1 MKFRFWQH
9 FFLQIRYFIL
19 SKTVFGESIFSQNAS
34 LQNPTNIFRH
44 LFRERLCYNLEKY
57 DRVRGGI
64 AMKTFKLVA
73 LEVVEDGNSVEI
85 PLEDGLIINKESERA
100 SWLLEA
106 YTDLSLYDYF
116 QKIHEQSREVIVQ
129 AVITKRENDPAYFQ
143 TKIASLKKLDN
154 HISVLFEGQLRRNR
168 SDYSELL
175 LDSLLEKG
183 LGGQALLEEFRDKM
197 KSKPKLKI
205 KHE

>member
-1 MKFRFWQH
+1 
-9 FFLQIRYFIL
+9 
-19 SKTVFGESIFSQNAS
+19 
-34 LQNPTNIFRH
+34 
-44 LFRERLCYNLEKY
+44 
-57 DRVRGGI
+57 
-64 AMKTFKLVA
+64 MKTFKLVA

-85 PLEDGLIINKESERA
+85 PLEDGLIINKENERA

-129 AVITKRENDPAYFQ
+129 AVITKRENEPAYFQ
-143 TKIASLKKLDN
+143 TKIASLNKFQN
-154 HISVLFEGQLRRNR
+154 HISILFEGRLRRNR

-175 LDSLLEKG
+175 LDSLLERG
-183 LGGQALLEEFRDKM
+183 LGGQALLEEFKDKM
-197 KSKPKLKI
+197 KSKPKLKM

>member
-1 MKFRFWQH
+1 MK
-9 FFLQIRYFIL
+9 
-19 SKTVFGESIFSQNAS
+19 S
-34 LQNPTNIFRH
+34 
-44 LFRERLCYNLEKY
+44 
-57 DRVRGGI
+57 
-64 AMKTFKLVA
+64 FKLVA

-85 PLEDGLIINKESERA
+85 PLEDGLIINKENESA

-143 TKIASLKKLDN
+143 TKIATLKKFEN
-154 HISVLFEGQLRRNR
+154 HISVLFEGRLRRNR

-197 KSKPKLKI
+197 KSKPKLKM
-205 KHE
+205 KHD

>member
-1 MKFRFWQH
+1 
-9 FFLQIRYFIL
+9 
-19 SKTVFGESIFSQNAS
+19 
-34 LQNPTNIFRH
+34 
-44 LFRERLCYNLEKY
+44 
-57 DRVRGGI
+57 
-64 AMKTFKLVA
+64 MKTFKLVA
-73 LEVVEDGNSVEI
+73 LEVVEDGNSIEV
-85 PLEDGLIINKESERA
+85 PLEDGLIINKENERA

-143 TKIASLKKLDN
+143 TKIASLHKFQN
-154 HISVLFEGQLRRNR
+154 HVSVLFEGRLRRNR

-197 KSKPKLKI
+197 KRKPKLKM

>member
-1 MKFRFWQH
+1 MK
-9 FFLQIRYFIL
+9 
-19 SKTVFGESIFSQNAS
+19 S
-34 LQNPTNIFRH
+34 
-44 LFRERLCYNLEKY
+44 
-57 DRVRGGI
+57 
-64 AMKTFKLVA
+64 FKLVA
-73 LEVVEDGNSVEI
+73 LEVVEDGNTVEI
-85 PLEDGLIINKESERA
+85 PLEDGLIINKENENA

-116 QKIHEQSREVIVQ
+116 MKIHEGNREIIVQ

-143 TKIASLKKLDN
+143 TKISSLNKFEK
-154 HISVLFEGQLRRNR
+154 HISVLFEGRLRRNR

-183 LGGQALLEEFRDKM
+183 LGGQALLEEFKDKM
-197 KSKPKLKI
+197 KRKPKLKI

>member
-1 MKFRFWQH
+1 MK
-9 FFLQIRYFIL
+9 
-19 SKTVFGESIFSQNAS
+19 S
-34 LQNPTNIFRH
+34 
-44 LFRERLCYNLEKY
+44 
-57 DRVRGGI
+57 
-64 AMKTFKLVA
+64 FKLVA
-73 LEVVEDGNSVEI
+73 LEVVEDGNTVEI
-85 PLEDGLIINKESERA
+85 PLEDGLIINKENENA

-116 QKIHEQSREVIVQ
+116 MKIQEGNREIIVQ

-143 TKIASLKKLDN
+143 TKISSLNKFDN
-154 HISVLFEGQLRRNR
+154 HMSVLFEGRLRRNR

-183 LGGQALLEEFRDKM
+183 LGGQALLEEFKDKM
-197 KSKPKLKI
+197 KRKPKLKI

>member
-1 MKFRFWQH
+1 MK
-9 FFLQIRYFIL
+9 
-19 SKTVFGESIFSQNAS
+19 S
-34 LQNPTNIFRH
+34 
-44 LFRERLCYNLEKY
+44 
-57 DRVRGGI
+57 
-64 AMKTFKLVA
+64 FKLVA

-85 PLEDGLIINKESERA
+85 PLEDGLIINKENERA

-116 QKIHEQSREVIVQ
+116 QKIHEQSREVIIQ

-143 TKIASLKKLDN
+143 TKIASLNKFQN
-154 HISVLFEGQLRRNR
+154 HISVLFEGRLRRNR

-197 KSKPKLKI
+197 KRKPKLKM